1 MADNQEALDLRR
13 KARRRLIGALALVLA
28 LVLVPPWVMDLEP
41 KPVVTNLTVEIPKQ
55 ETTGLKPP
63 AAPAPEPPAETT
75 PPRPPD
81 VDPATGKSGERPK
94 PAPPKVETKSE
105 PVARAAPPEAVRA
118 VPPEAPRSPPEPRP
132 NPEPPRPNPDAKR
145 AEAILNA
152 ENFVVPVAA
161 FTNPH
166 NAKELEAKLAK
177 AGVKHYSEMVGTQT
191 RVRAGP
197 FATKEAAEQAR
208 DKLKTLGINPGAVT
222 ARP

>member
-1 MADNQEALDLRR
+1 MADNQEAIDLRR

-28 LVLVPPWVMDLEP
+28 LVIVPPWVMDLEP

-55 ETTGLKPP
+55 ETTGFKPP
-63 AAPAPEPPAETT
+63 VAPPPETPPAEALT
-75 PPRPPD
+75 PKPPD
-81 VDPATGKSGERPK
+81 VDPASGTRGEKPK
-94 PAPPKVETKSE
+94 PVPPKAESKPE
-105 PVARAAPPEAVRA
+105 PMARALPSEQVRST
-118 VPPEAPRSPPEPRP
+118 PSEGPRTPPPEP
-132 NPEPPRPNPDAKR
+132 PPQSTEAKR

-161 FTNPH
+161 FSNPQ
-166 NAKELEAKLAK
+166 NAKDLEAKLAK
-177 AGVKHYSEMVGTQT
+177 AGVKYYTETVGTQT

-208 DKLKTLGINPGAVT
+208 DKLKTLGISPGAVT

>member
-1 MADNQEALDLRR
+1 MADNREALDLRR

-28 LVLVPPWVMDLEP
+28 LVIVPPWIMDLEP

-55 ETTGLKPP
+55 ETTGVKPP
-63 AAPAPEPPAETT
+63 IAPQET
-75 PPRPPD
+75 PPSEVPTPKPPD
-81 VDPATGKSGERPK
+81 VDPATGKSGERSK
-94 PAPPKVETKSE
+94 PVPPKAESKPE
-105 PVARAAPPEAVRA
+105 PMARVSPPEQIRS
-118 VPPEAPRSPPEPRP
+118 VPPEAARPPAA
-132 NPEPPRPNPDAKR
+132 EPPHPNAEAQR

-161 FTNPH
+161 FANPQ
-166 NAKELEAKLAK
+166 NARDLEAKLAK
-177 AGVKHYSEMVGTQT
+177 AGIKHYSETVGTQT

-208 DKLKTLGINPGAVT
+208 DKVKSLGINPGAVT